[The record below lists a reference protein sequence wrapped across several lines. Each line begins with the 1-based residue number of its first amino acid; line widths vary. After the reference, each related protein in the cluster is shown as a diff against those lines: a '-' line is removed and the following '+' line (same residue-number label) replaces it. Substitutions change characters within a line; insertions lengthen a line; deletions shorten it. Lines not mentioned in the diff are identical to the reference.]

1 GDPVWTGPAVVHAVI
16 EPAARDRRNGYRR
29 RPARRARRRGARA
42 VYGLSDSSRMRDRN
56 RRRNSSP
63 GSAARRAVRR
73 MDGLLLRRHAGAAL
87 RQREDDPPPQRS
99 DPHLRAAAQARRR
112 NRPAQGY
119 RRGGADLARARRL
132 RRARGVG
139 RVEPR
144 SRARDPLHRDP
155 DSPALSRS
163 RAPGAAHRVF
173 VPGRRL
179 RRQVD
184 GGGRRGY
191 RCRRSRSGAVGDVHA
206 VRSAHR
212 HRHDSKGLGLQAR
225 SAFSARQLQQPH
237 SDRCL
242 HPLCQEAER
251 NVPRHGRCQRR
262 SAQALAVEISATVSQ
277 ALSAMA
283 MRLIRRVSMCA
294 MCAVAAA
301 LAATLATQ
309 GARSA
314 GVEDFYRGKTVSLLI
329 GYSMGGGYDA
339 YGRLLARHFGKHLP
353 GNPNV
358 VPQNMSGAG
367 SLKAANYLYSVAPKD
382 GSVIGTFSRSQGI
395 APLLDKAEFDSTK
408 FTWLGSVTD
417 EVSLCVTRYDAPVK
431 TFSELLVTPATFGG
445 EGAGSDPN
453 IFALLYRNVFG
464 AKIKIVTGYPGTNEI
479 QLATERGE
487 VDGLC
492 GLSWSTLKGR
502 YPHWLKDK
510 KANILVQAGIKKQP
524 ELPDVPSAS
533 ELAKQADQRQ
543 ILQLML
549 IGQAMARPFA
559 APPGIPA
566 DRKAALIAAFER
578 TTKD

>member
-1 GDPVWTGPAVVHAVI
+1 
-16 EPAARDRRNGYRR
+16 
-29 RPARRARRRGARA
+29 
-42 VYGLSDSSRMRDRN
+42 
-56 RRRNSSP
+56 
-63 GSAARRAVRR
+63 
-73 MDGLLLRRHAGAAL
+73 
-87 RQREDDPPPQRS
+87 
-99 DPHLRAAAQARRR
+99 
-112 NRPAQGY
+112 
-119 RRGGADLARARRL
+119 
-132 RRARGVG
+132 
-139 RVEPR
+139 
-144 SRARDPLHRDP
+144 
-155 DSPALSRS
+155 
-163 RAPGAAHRVF
+163 
-173 VPGRRL
+173 
-179 RRQVD
+179 
-184 GGGRRGY
+184 
-191 RCRRSRSGAVGDVHA
+191 
-206 VRSAHR
+206 
-212 HRHDSKGLGLQAR
+212 
-225 SAFSARQLQQPH
+225 
-237 SDRCL
+237 
-242 HPLCQEAER
+242 
-251 NVPRHGRCQRR
+251 
-262 SAQALAVEISATVSQ
+262 
-277 ALSAMA
+277 MA
-283 MRLIRRVSMCA
+283 MRLTRRVSMCA
-294 MCAVAAA
+294 MWASAAA

-314 GVEDFYRGKTVSLLI
+314 GVDDFYRGKTVSLLI
-329 GYSMGGGYDA
+329 GYSVGGGYDA
-339 YGRLLARHFGKHLP
+339 YGRLVARHFGKHLP

-417 EVSLCVTRYDAPVK
+417 EVSLCVTRHDAPAK

-543 ILQLML
+543 ILQLM
-549 IGQAMARPFA
+549 
-559 APPGIPA
+559 PA
-566 DRKAALIAAFER
+566 LW
-578 TTKD
+578 T